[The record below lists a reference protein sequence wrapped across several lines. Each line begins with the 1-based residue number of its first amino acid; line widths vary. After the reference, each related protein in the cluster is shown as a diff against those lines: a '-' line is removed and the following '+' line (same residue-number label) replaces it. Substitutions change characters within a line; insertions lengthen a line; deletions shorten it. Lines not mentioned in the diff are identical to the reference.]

1 MSKWDDF
8 KKTIDTFTDKAVA
21 KTRELTDTAS
31 LKIRIANKEADRDI
45 EYKKLG
51 KLTYAKLKSADKRSA
66 EELTAKISET
76 LEALDKIIA
85 ELDALKSQDDERK
98 AEKEAKRAERASSYG
113 ADEDENDD
121 SELNTDTI
129 NNFESTKSGESSD
142 TASL

>member
-1 MSKWDDF
+1 MSRWDDF

-51 KLTYAKLKSADKRSA
+51 KLTYAKLKSTDSHST
-66 EELTAKISET
+66 EELTVKISET
-76 LEALDKIIA
+76 LDALDKIIA

-98 AEKEAKRAERASSYG
+98 AEKEAKRAEKVSYSE
-113 ADEDENDD
+113 ADED

-129 NNFESTKSGESSD
+129 NGFESTDSEEDSN
-142 TASL
+142 TASV